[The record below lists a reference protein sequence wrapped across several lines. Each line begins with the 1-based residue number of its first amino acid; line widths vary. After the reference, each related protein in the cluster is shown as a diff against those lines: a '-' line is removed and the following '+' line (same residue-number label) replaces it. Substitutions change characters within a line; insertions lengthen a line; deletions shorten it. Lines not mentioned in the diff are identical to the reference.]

1 MVSPMAATI
10 SIPRSVVRASTK
22 STCSTAT
29 LPPWMCSPWRWSAQ
43 RPWCK
48 TISFSSSRTSA
59 TQAGSSL
66 SESRCWR
73 VNSAS
78 SRLRSMRSTK
88 TSTHKPSAVGRNCL
102 KEWSTALSTSEARLN
117 GRRSDILTT
126 NLCPRRPT
134 TFYSCTGITLHIMKC
149 LSNNN
154 KRTHPMN
161 TLKRTL
167 LASALALLSL
177 PVMADSAHPKIGFSI
192 DDLRL
197 ERWSRDRD
205 YFVAAA
211 EKLDAKVYVQSAD
224 ANEQKQISQIENL
237 ISRGVDV
244 LVIVPFNAT
253 VLTNAVAE
261 AKKAGIKVVSYDRL
275 ILNADIDA
283 YISFDNEKVGEMQA
297 GGVLKAAPKGNYFLL
312 GGAPTDNNA
321 KILREGQM
329 KVLQPAIDKGDIKI
343 VGQQWVKE
351 WNPTEAL
358 SIVENALTRNNNKID
373 GIVASNDATA
383 GGAIQALA
391 AQKLAG
397 KVPISGQDADLA
409 AVKRVID
416 GTQTMTV
423 YKPLKLI
430 ASEAAKLSVQPVR
443 NEKPAFTA
451 QYDNGGKKV
460 DTILLTPTPLTKDNI
475 DLLEKDGFYT
485 KAQMGGQ

>member
-1 MVSPMAATI
+1 M
-10 SIPRSVVRASTK
+10 K
-22 STCSTAT
+22 S
-29 LPPWMCSPWRWSAQ
+29 
-43 RPWCK
+43 
-48 TISFSSSRTSA
+48 F
-59 TQAGSSL
+59 
-66 SESRCWR
+66 
-73 VNSAS
+73 
-78 SRLRSMRSTK
+78 
-88 TSTHKPSAVGRNCL
+88 
-102 KEWSTALSTSEARLN
+102 
-117 GRRSDILTT
+117 
-126 NLCPRRPT
+126 
-134 TFYSCTGITLHIMKC
+134 
-149 LSNNN
+149 
-154 KRTHPMN
+154 
-161 TLKRTL
+161 KRTL
-167 LASALALLSL
+167 LATALALFAL

-211 EKLDAKVYVQSAD
+211 EKLDAKVFVQSAD
-224 ANEQKQISQIENL
+224 AK
-237 ISRGVDV
+237 
-244 LVIVPFNAT
+244 

-297 GGVLKAAPKGNYFLL
+297 SGVLQAAPKGNYFLL

-321 KILREGQM
+321 KVLREGQM
-329 KVLQPAIDKGDIKI
+329 KVLQPAIDKGDIKV

-373 GIVASNDATA
+373 AIVASNDATA

-430 ASEAAKLSVQPVR
+430 ATEAAKLSVQLAR
-443 NEKPAFTA
+443 NEKPTYSS
-451 QYDNGGKKV
+451 QYDNGSKQV
-460 DTILLTPTPLTKDNI
+460 DTILLTPTPLTKANI

-485 KAQMGGQ
+485 KEQIGGQ